1 LDLSVTLEK
10 AHGRGPNRP
19 EEDAMRAVTRLLP
32 VVVAVATMLACATT
46 NGFRSTWTNPAAEPP
61 SFEGKKVAALVLSEE
76 EPLRQAAE
84 DALAGELT
92 LRGAVG
98 VPAYT
103 ILPKGLVRDEEKAR
117 ELLEKARVAGVV
129 ALRPR
134 AWDESCTTNPRT
146 YWSSS
151 RYASVWGRGFW
162 GWGRGWGGTADG
174 HLGVDAI
181 LVVETLVY
189 TLPPER
195 LVWASQSRT
204 MNPSEVGRSVRGLS
218 RRVGAELEK
227 RGLLGDPVRW
237 SATGF

>member
-1 LDLSVTLEK
+1 
-10 AHGRGPNRP
+10 
-19 EEDAMRAVTRLLP
+19 MRRVVTRLGP
-32 VVVAVATMLACATT
+32 VVVAVATLLACATT
-46 NGFRSTWTNPAAEPP
+46 NGFRSTWTNPVAEPP

-76 EPLRQAAE
+76 EPLRYAAE
-84 DALAGELT
+84 DALAGEIT

-103 ILPKGLVRDEEKAR
+103 LLPKGLVRDEQKAR
-117 ELLEKARVAGVV
+117 ELLERAGVEGVV

-134 AWDESCTTNPRT
+134 AWDESRAASPGT
-146 YWSSS
+146 YWTSS
-151 RYASVWGRGFW
+151 RYASAWGPGFW
-162 GWGRGWGGTADG
+162 GWGRGWGGAADG

-181 LVVETLVY
+181 VVVETLVY

-204 MNPSEVGRSVRGLS
+204 MNPSEVGRSIRGLS
-218 RRVGAELEK
+218 AKVGAELEK
-227 RGLLGDPVRW
+227 RGLLGEPVRW